1 MAQGKN
7 ALFENRRDSRLQ
19 YFNYQQQQQQQQ
31 QKKKNQKK
39 KNKKRKKKKKKK
51 RKRKRKTKKEV
62 TKQFKQYFG
71 NALIMYHLAKRQSN
85 K

>member
-1 MAQGKN
+1 MLITRNNCFIIRDRTQMAQGKN

-31 QKKKNQKK
+31 QQQKKNPRKRK
-39 KNKKRKKKKKKK
+39 TKNEKKKKKEKK

-62 TKQFKQYFG
+62 TK
-71 NALIMYHLAKRQSN
+71 
-85 K
+85 